1 MSSENTTNVLNQI
14 EKHYATLSPAGKRIA
29 HYLQQTPLAVISQST
44 GQIAEKTQ
52 TSKATVS
59 RFFRQLGF
67 SSHQQ
72 AKDTLLSLREQGVPV
87 STTTSFANHQ
97 EHEFNNLSQTFGHVQ
112 ETVLQDIA
120 SRLAHAK
127 QVTLIGFRNAYP
139 LALHFRQQLK
149 QIRTSVRLLPQP
161 GQTLGEDIVDLGKDD
176 VVILFGFRRRTRQ
189 FKFVLDTIQHA
200 QVILITDPTGQVYR
214 NQVAHLLVCH
224 LGNDAPFDSYAAP
237 MSLLSAI
244 CNHTYA
250 LLGDTASERVNAITD
265 TYATLDELEKATHTG
280 K

>member
-1 MSSENTTNVLNQI
+1 MPNNKTANVLNQI
-14 EKHYATLSPAGKRIA
+14 EKHYALLSPAGKRIA
-29 HYLQQTPLAVISQST
+29 QYLQQTPLAVISQST
-44 GQIAEKTQ
+44 AQIAEKTQ

-67 SSHQQ
+67 DSHQQ

-87 STTTSFANHQ
+87 KTHTSLSHHQ
-97 EHEFNNLSQTFGHVQ
+97 EHEFSNLTQTFAGIH
-112 ETVLQDIA
+112 EDTLLDIA
-120 SRLAHAK
+120 ERLAKAK
-127 QVTLIGFRNAYP
+127 QITLIGFRNAYP

-161 GQTLGEDIVDLGKDD
+161 GQTLGEDIVDLGDDD

-189 FKFVLDTIQHA
+189 FKYVLSAIKHA
-200 QVILITDPTGQVYR
+200 QVILITDPTGQIYR
-214 NQVAHLLVCH
+214 NQVSKLVVCH

-244 CNHTYA
+244 CNRTYS
-250 LLGDTASERVNAITD
+250 LLGDAATERVNSITE
-265 TYATLDELEKATHTG
+265 TYASLDELERK
-280 K
+280 

>member
-1 MSSENTTNVLNQI
+1 MTSDKSNNVLKQI
-14 EKHYATLSPAGKRIA
+14 EKHYASLSPAGKRIA
-29 HYLQQTPLAVISQST
+29 QYLQQTPLAVISQST
-44 GQIAEKTQ
+44 AQIAEKTQ

-67 SSHQQ
+67 NSHQQ
-72 AKDTLLSLREQGVPV
+72 AKDTHLSLREQGVPV
-87 STTTSFANHQ
+87 HTASSFTNHQ
-97 EHEFNNLSQTFGHVQ
+97 EHEFNNLMQTFAHV
-112 ETVLQDIA
+112 EEEVLLDIA
-120 SRLAHAK
+120 NRLAKAK

-161 GQTLGEDIVDLGKDD
+161 GQTLGEDIVDLGDDD
-176 VVILFGFRRRTRQ
+176 VVVLLGFRRRTRQ

-214 NQVAHLLVCH
+214 NQVTQLLVCH

-237 MSLLSAI
+237 MSLLSTI

-250 LLGDTASERVNAITD
+250 LLGSEASNRVNAITN
-265 TYATLDELEKATHTG
+265 TYASLDELEKS

>member
-1 MSSENTTNVLNQI
+1 MPNNKTANVLNQI
-14 EKHYATLSPAGKRIA
+14 EKHYALLSPAGKRIA
-29 HYLQQTPLAVISQST
+29 QYLQQTPLAVISQST
-44 GQIAEKTQ
+44 AQIAEKTQ

-67 SSHQQ
+67 ASHQQ

-87 STTTSFANHQ
+87 NTHTSFSHHQ
-97 EHEFNNLSQTFGHVQ
+97 EHEFSNLTQTFAGIH
-112 ETVLQDIA
+112 EDTLLDMA
-120 SRLAHAK
+120 ERLAKAK
-127 QVTLIGFRNAYP
+127 QITLIGFRNAYP

-161 GQTLGEDIVDLGKDD
+161 GQTLGEDIVDLGDDD

-189 FKFVLDTIQHA
+189 FKYVLSAIKHA
-200 QVILITDPTGQVYR
+200 QVILITDPTGQIYR
-214 NQVAHLLVCH
+214 NQVSKLVVCH

-244 CNHTYA
+244 CNRTYS
-250 LLGDTASERVNAITD
+250 LLGDAATERVNSITE
-265 TYATLDELEKATHTG
+265 TYASLDELERK
-280 K
+280 